1 MGVNAEV
8 YSSCSPEIYCVF
20 AGDRRGETE
29 VQAGILSS
37 YSISFMGYNETVPV
51 G

>member
-1 MGVNAEV
+1 
-8 YSSCSPEIYCVF
+8 
-20 AGDRRGETE
+20 

-51 G
+51 GWWDTPRNVG